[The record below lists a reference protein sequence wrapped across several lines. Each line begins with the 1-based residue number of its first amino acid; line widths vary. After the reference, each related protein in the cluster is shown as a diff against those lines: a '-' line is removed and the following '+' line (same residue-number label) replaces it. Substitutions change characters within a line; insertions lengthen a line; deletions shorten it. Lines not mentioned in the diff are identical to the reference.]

1 MLTFTDGLDS
11 SDRPLTA
18 HWKESAGVF
27 LDERELLRGIRLAVG
42 RVVPRFRGRIHT
54 KHHAL
59 DAPAGVAAGK
69 CGGLI
74 PDRQRTICIRPP
86 PLPIEY
92 IIEKKKGQ

>member
-1 MLTFTDGLDS
+1 M
-11 SDRPLTA
+11 
-18 HWKESAGVF
+18 F

-42 RVVPRFRGRIHT
+42 RVVPRFRRLAHT
-54 KHHAL
+54 EHHAL
-59 DAPAGVAAGK
+59 DAPAGVAEGER
-69 CGGLI
+69 GGLI